1 MNRRS
6 FCRVLGVG
14 AGGSLAGC
22 LSSGLRDDDYDIGM
36 SANAFLPERY
46 TISVGETVVW
56 GNNGSRGHTVTAYD
70 ELPEGATYFASG
82 GYDSNDEAR
91 HAWFEAGGQ
100 GGIEPGE
107 TFSHTFEVPGTF
119 GYYCI
124 PHEAAGMV
132 GAIIVE

>member
-1 MNRRS
+1 MHRRS
-6 FCRVLGVG
+6 FCRILGGG
-14 AGGSLAGC
+14 AGVALSGC
-22 LSSGLRDDDYDIGM
+22 LSAGLRDDDYDIGM
-36 SANAFLPERY
+36 SANSFLPDRY

-91 HAWFEAGGQ
+91 RAWFQEGGQ

-107 TFSHTFEVPGTF
+107 TFSHTFDVPGTH

-124 PHEAAGMV
+124 PHEAAGMI
-132 GAIIVE
+132 GAIVVE